1 MVSGEEI
8 NAAGSYLV
16 FLNGLVLG
24 IHRNPHR
31 LGLQLRRLRRCGRI
45 GRYVSIHVQ
54 ENLRAVNLSS
64 DGGRVCRPLII
75 VENGQP
81 KVTSEVGFKLIPHE
95 SLQRVASADSKVC
108 LLVQHVREIT
118 EGVRSFDDFMLEGL
132 IEFLDVNEENNSY
145 IALYEC
151 DVTAHHTHVEI
162 DPLTIL
168 GACAG
173 LIPYPHHNQSPRNT
187 YQCAMGKQAIGAIA
201 CVLISCSSV
210 PLMVSDFVRDVLIS
224 DTAQIQPI
232 GEDGYSI
239 VFACVSSASPR
250 ANANDRIDQFRQA
263 ASRPKRVSR
272 EYLVTVL

>member
-8 NAAGSYLV
+8 NAPGSYLV

-31 LGLQLRRLRRCGRI
+31 LGFQLRRLRRCGRI

-81 KVTSEVGFKLIPHE
+81 KVTSEVGFILAPCDAFKWQCVVWLSFE
-95 SLQRVASADSKVC
+95 ALF
-108 LLVQHVREIT
+108 VQHVREVT
-118 EGVRSFDDFMLEGL
+118 EGIRTFDDFMLEGL
-132 IEFLDVNEENNSY
+132 LEFLDVNEENNSY
-145 IALYEC
+145 IALYER
-151 DVTAHHTHVEI
+151 DVTPHHTHVEI

-201 CVLISCSSV
+201 CVATCH
-210 PLMVSDFVRDVLIS
+210 
-224 DTAQIQPI
+224 TA
-232 GEDGYSI
+232 
-239 VFACVSSASPR
+239 C
-250 ANANDRIDQFRQA
+250 
-263 ASRPKRVSR
+263 
-272 EYLVTVL
+272 